1 MRLIIVPEDK
11 FVSINGKG
19 VHGVDMTWIPEF
31 TGESGISTSVHAVQ
45 WYSDHGEIE
54 LENRDSN
61 IQITELGVFEQ
72 VVTKYEERLEELRLE
87 ALRLEELRLEALR
100 LEELRLEELR
110 LEELRLEELRLE
122 ELRLEELRLEALR
135 LEALILERKN
145 LVGIQTIN

>member
-11 FVSINGKG
+11 FVSIDGKG

-54 LENRDSN
+54 LKSRDSN
-61 IQITELGVFEQ
+61 IQITELGVFGQ
-72 VVTKYEERLEELRLE
+72 VVTKYEQ
-87 ALRLEELRLEALR
+87 R

-110 LEELRLEELRLE
+110 LEELRLE
-122 ELRLEELRLEALR
+122 
-135 LEALILERKN
+135 RKN
-145 LVGIQTIN
+145 SVGIQTIN